1 MRVWPLLV
9 CAPLPAAA
17 WISQAR
23 PRVRSALFNDWS
35 TDSESWSDDS
45 SSPWATDSNGASED
59 SSADSWSAWNDGD
72 AGSAPN
78 DDGSVRSASPL
89 DDEAVDDAFI
99 SAQIATTL
107 DDEAADA
114 FISAAQG
121 ETAEALMKEERR
133 DAQRARMIAAGATPD
148 QIAAFLGGEATPSET
163 SEDAVDTVIQQL
175 NEGLDKL
182 EDDEYVD
189 PDLLGKV
196 NSHELVALDEEGDP
210 RDHARF
216 VFVDEPACI
225 GCYGCANIA
234 PSTFLMEDEYGRA
247 RVFHQYGDDES
258 IVREAMGICPMDCI
272 HYVPFE
278 ELIALEKAREGQIIN
293 FKARLVGNDGLLSSN
308 GANIQKG
315 KDTTPRISS
324 DGKIRCNNC
333 PTRGCYDCPMFGVGR
348 DPEFRRRQR
357 KVSARRKEQQRK
369 YAAEEN
375 NQREIDL

>member
-45 SSPWATDSNGASED
+45 SSSWATDSNGASED

-121 ETAEALMKEERR
+121 ETAEALMKEF
-133 DAQRARMIAAGATPD
+133 P
-148 QIAAFLGGEATPSET
+148 
-163 SEDAVDTVIQQL
+163 
-175 NEGLDKL
+175 
-182 EDDEYVD
+182 
-189 PDLLGKV
+189 
-196 NSHELVALDEEGDP
+196 
-210 RDHARF
+210 
-216 VFVDEPACI
+216 
-225 GCYGCANIA
+225 
-234 PSTFLMEDEYGRA
+234 
-247 RVFHQYGDDES
+247 
-258 IVREAMGICPMDCI
+258 
-272 HYVPFE
+272 
-278 ELIALEKAREGQIIN
+278 
-293 FKARLVGNDGLLSSN
+293 ARLGALGAWQHRLARRGLRLGRTTPHLTSVLLTTARCPHLSSTDS
-308 GANIQKG
+308 QHL
-315 KDTTPRISS
+315 S
-324 DGKIRCNNC
+324 
-333 PTRGCYDCPMFGVGR
+333 
-348 DPEFRRRQR
+348 
-357 KVSARRKEQQRK
+357 
-369 YAAEEN
+369 
-375 NQREIDL
+375 